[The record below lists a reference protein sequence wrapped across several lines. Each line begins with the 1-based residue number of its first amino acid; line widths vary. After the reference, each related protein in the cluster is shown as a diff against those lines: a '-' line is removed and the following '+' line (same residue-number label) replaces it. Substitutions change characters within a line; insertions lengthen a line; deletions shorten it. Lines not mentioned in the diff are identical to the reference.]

1 MGTGKRIS
9 KKKLFVLDELALVL
23 GFFTA
28 LIVRYTRIFH
38 TWTTFYDGLYVSLL
52 VFLVLVQ
59 AIIFMG
65 YDARRAS
72 IMSMD
77 KIQNAFSVIKG
88 RIFLFIA
95 MIIYLYV
102 IQQATN
108 SSRFVIPAIV
118 LMDAIY
124 EYIFRMLFKRHY
136 INKYGNNTD
145 VALELRA
152 PFPDENGVK
161 ELLSGGKYTRALI
174 HAEGADDAETNR
186 VAAILEKEGIH
197 PYVSLDSLGYAVRSG
212 IVSDINDYA
221 SIPVAVRG
229 VHCDL
234 FGIHYA
240 VARTEEAVLHVIRHI
255 HELSGEYICFSNVHT
270 SVMGK
275 ENQDYRRVLNG
286 AAFTFPDGNPIAQ
299 FQQKMGH
306 ELSERVAGPDF
317 MEHMFK
323 NTADGQLSHFF
334 YGASQETLDALKV
347 NLEKKYPG
355 IVIKGMY
362 SPPFRPLSEEE
373 DKADIDM
380 INAAGADI
388 VWIGLGAPKQEK
400 WMQAHKGLIHGVMM
414 GVGAGFDF
422 HAGTIKRAP
431 KWIQNF
437 GLEWLYRLFQDPG
450 RLVKRYFVTNGKYM
464 YYMFWEKF
472 R

>member
-1 MGTGKRIS
+1 MSTGKRIS
-9 KKKLFVLDELALVL
+9 KKKLFVIDELALVL

-124 EYIFRMLFKRHY
+124 ECIFRMLFKRHY
-136 INKYGNNTD
+136 INKYGNNAD

-161 ELLSGGKYTRALI
+161 ELLAGGKYTRALI

-229 VHCDL
+229 EHCDL

-317 MEHMFK
+317 MEHMFR

-373 DKADIDM
+373 DKADIEM

-450 RLVKRYFVTNGKYM
+450 RLVKRYVVTNGKYM

>member
-1 MGTGKRIS
+1 MSTGKRIS
-9 KKKLFVLDELALVL
+9 KKKLFVIDELALVL

-124 EYIFRMLFKRHY
+124 ECIFRMLFKRHY
-136 INKYGNNTD
+136 INKYGNNAD

-161 ELLSGGKYTRALI
+161 ELLAGGKYTRALI

-229 VHCDL
+229 EHCDL

-317 MEHMFK
+317 MEHMFR

-373 DKADIDM
+373 DKADIEM

>member
-1 MGTGKRIS
+1 MSTGKRIS
-9 KKKLFVLDELALVL
+9 KKKLFVIDELALVL

-136 INKYGNNTD
+136 INKYGSNAD

-161 ELLSGGKYTRALI
+161 ELLAGGKYTRALI

-229 VHCDL
+229 EHCDL

-317 MEHMFK
+317 MEHMFR

-373 DKADIDM
+373 DKADIEM

-450 RLVKRYFVTNGKYM
+450 RLVKRYVVTNGKYM